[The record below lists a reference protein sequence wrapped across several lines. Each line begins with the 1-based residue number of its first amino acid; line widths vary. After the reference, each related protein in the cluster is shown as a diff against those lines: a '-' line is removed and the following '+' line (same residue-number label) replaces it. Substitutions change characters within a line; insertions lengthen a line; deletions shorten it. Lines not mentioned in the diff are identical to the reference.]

1 VSTTASD
8 RPGPQHCETLV
19 RGQVIT
25 MDPAR
30 RVLSD
35 GWVTLGGGMILEV
48 GSGPCA
54 WTADEELGGPEAL
67 VMPGLVNTHTHLVQ
81 GCIRSMAE
89 GTRFEERLF
98 GFYYPMTGAA
108 DEDDSYWSALP
119 PVLDLLRSGVTTTT
133 DDHFS
138 HQEKDSMTGVLR
150 AMRDA
155 GIRGRAARLMVND
168 PNAVPEGLRE
178 TIDGGLAET
187 DRLAAAYDSDTLS
200 VTASTIGITYVST
213 SDLHDLNDWT
223 LQHGKQ
229 FDIHAPSMMD
239 AKYLAETRGWTGGSI
254 EWLASE
260 KLLAEHVIA
269 IHAQHLRPG
278 EAALLGDAGASVSLV
293 PDMELILGMVTF
305 DSRQYLDAGV
315 TMSLGL
321 DGPVVSYGHNLWMGM
336 RGYLMAQRIGDSA
349 RKLVGGDKGRFGDE
363 LLFGLPENAL
373 ELATIGGATALGLQ
387 DRIGSL
393 EPGKEADLIVVDLAS
408 EPTLA
413 PRAALLANLVWS
425 GGPAPSSISE
435 VLVRGRTVMRRGVPV
450 DVDLAEAIGRSNEV
464 QAKLLVE
471 TGSDRFVNRGTRW
484 SWQ

>member
-1 VSTTASD
+1 MTSPTAD
-8 RPGPQHCETLV
+8 HRCDTLV

-25 MDPAR
+25 MDGAR
-30 RVLSD
+30 RVLTD
-35 GWVTLGGGMILEV
+35 GWVAVTDGLIVAV
-48 GSGPCA
+48 GQGECP
-54 WTADEELGGPEAL
+54 WTAAEELGGPDAL

-89 GTRFEERLF
+89 GTLFEERLF

-108 DEDDSYWSALP
+108 NEEDSYWSAMTP
-119 PVLDLLRSGVTTTT
+119 IVDLLRSGVTTTT
-133 DDHFS
+133 DDHFT
-138 HQEKDSMTGVLR
+138 HQDKDSMSGVLR
-150 AMRDA
+150 ALRDS
-155 GIRGRAARLMVND
+155 GIRARAARLMVSD
-168 PNAVPEGLRE
+168 PNAVPEPLRE
-178 TIDGGLAET
+178 TIDVAIDET
-187 DRLAAAYDSDTLS
+187 ERLAKAFDSETLS
-200 VTASTIGITYVST
+200 VTASTIGITYVT
-213 SDLHDLNDWT
+213 QDDLHTLYDWT
-223 LQHGKQ
+223 LENGKQ
-229 FDIHAPSMMD
+229 FDIHSPSMMD
-239 AKYLAETRGWTGGSI
+239 AKYLSETRGWTGGSI

-278 EAALLGDAGASVSLV
+278 EAALLGEAGASVSLV

-315 TMSLGL
+315 QMSLGL
-321 DGPVVSYGHNLWMGM
+321 DGPVVAYGHNLWMGM

-349 RKLVGGDKGRFGDE
+349 RKLTQGDKGKFGDE
-363 LLFGLPENAL
+363 LLFGLPETAL
-373 ELATIGGATALGLQ
+373 ELATIGGAKALGLD

-393 EPGKEADLIVVDLAS
+393 ETGKEADLIVVDLAS

-435 VLVRGRTVMRRGVPV
+435 VLVRGNTVMRRGVPV
-450 DVDLAEAIGRSNEV
+450 GVDIAEAVERANEV
-464 QAKLLVE
+464 QARLLVE

-484 SWQ
+484 QWQ